1 MKLFYPF
8 IFCLVSPFLYAL
20 PATEPDYITIHHSKT
35 HYKINALDDVEESV
49 WKNYT
54 IHHEK
59 GLKEATLIL
68 PYDKQSKITEAEIM
82 VKNKFGMITKYKLR
96 DFTDQVMQD
105 GYSIFSDNRLKYLKI
120 EASGFPMN
128 IDFRYTIKYN
138 NTLGLGRWM
147 PQEGYHYRLEH
158 AELTVQSEI
167 PDLVSYKEVNFRGAR
182 QVESKSLAWVTDT
195 LEAIQDEDFD
205 TPMEEKFSMVLLAT
219 NQIEFEGHRG
229 DLGDWNQY
237 GKWVNGLIRD
247 RDQLPPEDQLKIN
260 ALVKATDSPK
270 SKINT
275 LYKYLQENTRYVSI
289 QLGIG
294 GFQPMAASEVA
305 KAGYGDCKALSNYMR
320 ALLKHVGINSYYTEI
335 GSGSRKINHTD
346 FSSLYQTN
354 HVILTVPGPEDTLFL
369 ECTNQ
374 YFPPGY
380 LGNAN
385 SDRYALMACPEG
397 GRLIR
402 TPVYD
407 ESSNTLTSHSELRLD
422 AFGHGASFTTAR
434 YGGLFYETYADYD
447 LKGEKE
453 KKEQLLENRKG
464 MDYALDS
471 FSYYFDYASV
481 PRIAFNEYAHI
492 KKYASVSG
500 IRMFIPLQLIHELAP
515 DLIPGKSRINDIVI
529 PFGFSQKDTLSIVIP
544 SAYEIESL
552 PKPFTIKSAFGELD
566 FNATVMDRTVQIR
579 LHFTLLKTRRS
590 KEAYTEF
597 SDLLSKASRVRQSKI
612 VIKKIEKP

>member
-1 MKLFYPF
+1 MKLYSPLF
-8 IFCLVSPFLYAL
+8 FCLVSSCLFAL

-35 HYKINALDDVEESV
+35 HYKINALDDMEESV

-68 PYDKQSKITEAEIM
+68 PYDKQSKITDAELI

-120 EASGFPMN
+120 EVPGFPLN
-128 IDFRYTIKYN
+128 VDFRYTIKYKS
-138 NTLGLGRWM
+138 TLGLGRWM

-167 PDLVSYKEVNFRGAR
+167 PDLVSYKELNFKGTRR
-182 QVESKSLAWVTDT
+182 VESKSLAWVMDT
-195 LEAIQDEDFD
+195 LEAIQDEAYD
-205 TPMEEKFSMVLLAT
+205 TPIEEKFSMVLLAS

-229 DLGDWNQY
+229 DLGNWNQY
-237 GKWVNGLIRD
+237 GKWVNSLITD
-247 RDQLPPEDQLKIN
+247 RDQLPLQDQLKIN
-260 ALVKATDSPK
+260 ALVNATDSPK
-270 SKINT
+270 SKINI

-335 GSGSRKINHTD
+335 GAGSRKINHTD
-346 FSSLYQTN
+346 FTSLYQTN

-380 LGNAN
+380 LGNDN
-385 SDRYALMACPEG
+385 SDRFALMACPEG
-397 GRLIR
+397 GRLIQ

-407 ESSNTLTSHSELRLD
+407 ERSNTLTSHSELRLD
-422 AFGHGASFTTAR
+422 AFGHATSFITKR
-434 YGGLFYETYADYD
+434 YGGVFYEEYADYEI
-447 LKGEKE
+447 KGEKE
-453 KKEQLLENRKG
+453 KKEQLLENRNG
-464 MDYALDS
+464 MEYSLDS
-471 FSYYFDYASV
+471 FSYHFDYSSV
-481 PRIAFNEYAHI
+481 PLIAFNEYGHI

-500 IRMFIPLQLIHELAP
+500 IRMFIPLQLIHGLTPEV
-515 DLIPGKSRINDIVI
+515 IPGKSRLNDIVI
-529 PFGFSQKDTLSIVIP
+529 PFGISQKDTLSIVIP
-544 SAYEIESL
+544 SAYEMESL

-566 FNATVMDRTVQIR
+566 FNATVIERTVQIII
-579 LHFTLLKTRRS
+579 HYTLLKTRRP

-612 VIKKIEKP
+612 VIRKIEKP